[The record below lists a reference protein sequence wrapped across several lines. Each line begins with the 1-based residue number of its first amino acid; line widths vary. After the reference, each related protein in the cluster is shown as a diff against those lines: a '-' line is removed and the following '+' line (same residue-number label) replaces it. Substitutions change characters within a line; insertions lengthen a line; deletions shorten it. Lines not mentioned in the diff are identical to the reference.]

1 MECFIPILFINK
13 SAFQL
18 ANVNE
23 VNDQNTRE
31 TNFIVFRAPEIN
43 TNLKETRIKA
53 DHELVAGLCN
63 DVCGANVDTEDIVKV
78 MRLGKRKAK

>member
-1 MECFIPILFINK
+1 MK
-13 SAFQL
+13 
-18 ANVNE
+18 E

-43 TNLKETRIKA
+43 TNLKKTRIKA

-63 DVCGANVDTEDIVKV
+63 VVKMLIPMTLLRSCGW
-78 MRLGKRKAK
+78 GKRKAK